1 MDVEHPE
8 KAVIAKQFHIQTEVY
23 TGPLDLLIELI
34 ERRKL
39 LVNDISL
46 ASVTDEY
53 MKYVTT
59 LDERSLRDFAD
70 FIVLAAT
77 LLLLKSK
84 SLLPILELTE
94 EEEGSVEELEM
105 RLRFYQIFRTAG
117 KTIESIFGKRIL
129 RERPYVADR
138 TPLFLPDRF
147 TAIDPLKAAISSV
160 VHNLPKKV
168 EKPKVQVRKI
178 VSLEDMM
185 LNLQTRIEKQF
196 SFKFKDFA
204 GNATE
209 RSTVI
214 VGFLAVLE
222 MVKQGMI
229 LVTQSAR
236 FTDIEIERSGTSA
249 PKYY

>member
-8 KAVIAKQFHIQTEVY
+8 TAITANQFHIQTEVY
-23 TGPLDLLIELI
+23 TGPLDLLIDLI

-46 ASVTDEY
+46 ASVTDDY
-53 MKYVTT
+53 MKYVAT

-94 EEEGSVEELEM
+94 DEEESVEELET
-105 RLRFYQIFRTAG
+105 RLKFYQIFRNSGRFIETVFG
-117 KTIESIFGKRIL
+117 KTL
-129 RERPYVADR
+129 LCERPYTADKA
-138 TPLFLPDRF
+138 PLFLPDRF
-147 TAIDPLKAAISSV
+147 TAIDPLKAAISAV
-160 VHNLPKKV
+160 VSNLPKKT
-168 EKPKVQVRKI
+168 EKPKVHVRKV
-178 VSLEDMM
+178 VSLEEMM

-196 SFKFKDFA
+196 TFKFKDFA
-204 GNATE
+204 GNAAE
-209 RSTVI
+209 RGTVI

-229 LVTQSAR
+229 LVTQTTR
-236 FTDIEIERSGTSA
+236 FTDIEIERNGSGT

>member
-1 MDVEHPE
+1 VNSEESIPLTE
-8 KAVIAKQFHIQTEVY
+8 KFEIQTGVY
-23 TGPLDLLIELI
+23 TGPLDLLIDLI
-34 ERRKL
+34 EKRKL

-46 ASVTDEY
+46 ASVTDDY

-59 LDERSLRDFAD
+59 QSAHSLRDFAD

-84 SLLPILELTE
+84 SLLPILELTD
-94 EEEGSVEELEM
+94 EEEGSVEELES
-105 RLRFYQIFRTAG
+105 RLKFYQIFRNTG
-117 KTIESIFGKRIL
+117 KIVESIFGKNIL
-129 RERPYVADR
+129 HGRPYVADR
-138 TPLFLPDRF
+138 TPMFLPDRF
-147 TAIDPLKAAISSV
+147 TALGPLEQAISAV
-160 VHNLPKKV
+160 IQNLPKKV

-185 LNLQTRIEKQF
+185 LNLQNRIEKQF
-196 SFKFKDFA
+196 TFKFKDFA
-204 GNATE
+204 GTAAE

-229 LVTQSAR
+229 LVTQSTR
-236 FTDIEIERSGTSA
+236 FTDIEIERNGSSV
-249 PKYY
+249 PKYQ

>member
-1 MDVEHPE
+1 MDVEHPQDTLTGN
-8 KAVIAKQFHIQTEVY
+8 QFHIQTEVY
-23 TGPLDLLIELI
+23 SGPLDLLIDLI

-46 ASVTDEY
+46 ASVTDDY

-59 LDERSLRDFAD
+59 QGAHSLHDFAD

-94 EEEGSVEELEM
+94 DEEGGVEELEA
-105 RLRFYQIFRTAG
+105 RLKFYQIFRSAG
-117 KTIESIFGKRIL
+117 KVIEAIFGKNIL
-129 RERPYVADR
+129 HERPYVVDR
-138 TPLFLPDRF
+138 TPIFLPDRF
-147 TAIDPLKAAISSV
+147 TTLDALKSSISSV
-160 VHNLPKKV
+160 VHNLPKKI

-185 LNLQTRIEKQF
+185 LNLQTRIERQF

-204 GNATE
+204 GTDSE

-229 LVTQSAR
+229 LVTQSTR
-236 FTDIEIERSGTSA
+236 FTDIEIERNGTSV
-249 PKYY
+249 PKYQ